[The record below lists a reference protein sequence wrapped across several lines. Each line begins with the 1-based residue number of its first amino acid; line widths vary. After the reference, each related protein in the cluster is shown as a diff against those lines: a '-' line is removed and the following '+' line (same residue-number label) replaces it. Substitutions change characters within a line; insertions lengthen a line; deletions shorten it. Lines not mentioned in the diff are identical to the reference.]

1 MKKSQL
7 NNLLYILKKT
17 WKYERRIIYSIIIQV
32 ILGVVVPIAG
42 VFLPALVVG
51 SISSGLNYNML
62 AAMFSI
68 LICLLVINT
77 LSTYLSNMYETY
89 LLNNKIGF
97 LSALFRKKMKLD
109 YSYIESPE
117 GQTAYENAFMS
128 ILNDY
133 SGVSGML
140 TVIGPLFSSI
150 IGICINIGV
159 MARLNILVVSVLVCT
174 SVIHIFIAFLI
185 RTRQGKLQKPI
196 ADNARK
202 LNYLFDYTSGQR
214 GAREIRIFDMYS
226 WMKATIENV
235 IKDRVNLA
243 KKGAGYKF
251 YLSVA
256 DCVILAL
263 RDAVAYIVATA
274 AILRGEIE
282 VWELI
287 MYLGTITCASAFFSS
302 LTGNLALLGQRSVE
316 IDIIRDFLDKESN
329 EGGKEFLPDED
340 KGLTIELKDVSF
352 RFREEDEYTLK
363 HINLK
368 IDTREKIALVGENGA
383 GKSTLVKLICG
394 LYRPT
399 EGKILVNG
407 TDLNELNLSSYQR
420 QIATAFQDTY
430 LLPMTLGEN
439 IAFGEGES
447 VENEIS
453 QCIKLTGLDSENWEQ
468 DRHLTKMLDSS
479 GLVPSGGQ
487 MQKIIL
493 ARVAFKLLFRGASLM
508 ILDEPTS
515 AMDAIAEKEFY
526 DKYLSLAKEKS
537 CILVSHRMKSTN
549 ECDRIIVM
557 SNGIIAETG
566 SHSELMEANGIY
578 RKMYDLQSSYYKYEE
593 RKT

>member
-1 MKKSQL
+1 MYALMK
-7 NNLLYILKKT
+7 T
-17 WKYERRIIYSIIIQV
+17 
-32 ILGVVVPIAG
+32 
-42 VFLPALVVG
+42 
-51 SISSGLNYNML
+51 
-62 AAMFSI
+62 
-68 LICLLVINT
+68 
-77 LSTYLSNMYETY
+77 
-89 LLNNKIGF
+89 
-97 LSALFRKKMKLD
+97 
-109 YSYIESPE
+109 
-117 GQTAYENAFMS
+117 
-128 ILNDY
+128 
-133 SGVSGML
+133 
-140 TVIGPLFSSI
+140 
-150 IGICINIGV
+150 
-159 MARLNILVVSVLVCT
+159 
-174 SVIHIFIAFLI
+174 
-185 RTRQGKLQKPI
+185 
-196 ADNARK
+196 
-202 LNYLFDYTSGQR
+202 
-214 GAREIRIFDMYS
+214 
-226 WMKATIENV
+226 TIETV

-251 YLSVA
+251 YLSVT

-263 RDAVAYIVATA
+263 RDAVAYIVAIA

-316 IDIIRDFLDKESN
+316 IDVIREFLDKESN
-329 EGGKEFLPDED
+329 EGGREILPDED

-352 RFREEDEYTLK
+352 RFMEEDEYTLK

-368 IDTREKIALVGENGA
+368 IDTKEKIALVGENGA

-394 LYRPT
+394 LYRPA

-407 TDLNELNLSSYQR
+407 TELNELNLSSYQR

-439 IAFGEGES
+439 IAFAEAES
-447 VENEIS
+447 VGNEIS
-453 QCIKLTGLDSENWEQ
+453 QCINLAGLDSEDWEQ
-468 DRHLTKMLDSS
+468 DRQMTKMLDSS

-493 ARVAFKLLFRGASLM
+493 ARVAFKLLYRGASLM

-557 SNGIIAETG
+557 SDGSIVETG

-578 RKMYDLQSSYYKYEE
+578 RKMYDLQSSYYK
-593 RKT
+593 

>member
-1 MKKSQL
+1 MKKSRL

-51 SISSGLNYNML
+51 SISNGLNYNML

-77 LSTYLSNMYETY
+77 LSTYLSNMYGTY

-97 LSALFRKKMKLD
+97 LSSLFRKKMKLD

-185 RTRQGKLQKPI
+185 RTRQRKLQKTI

-214 GAREIRIFDMYS
+214 GAREIRIFDMYA
-226 WMKATIENV
+226 WMKTTVENV

-243 KKGAGYKF
+243 KKGARYKF

-256 DCVILAL
+256 ECVILAL
-263 RDAVAYIVATA
+263 RDAAAYIVAIA

-420 QIATAFQDTY
+420 KIATAFQDTY

-439 IAFGEGES
+439 IAFGEAES
-447 VENEIS
+447 VESEIG

-578 RKMYDLQSSYYKYEE
+578 RKMYDLQSSYYK
-593 RKT
+593 